1 MDVTGA
7 RELARGLMDE
17 NGLHQWTLTF
27 DSAKRRAGLC
37 RYDTKTISLS
47 RHLTALYSPAEVRE
61 TVLHEIAHAL
71 AGPKAGHGPKWRRV
85 ARGIGATG
93 QRCVAED
100 APTVPAPWV
109 GLCPAG
115 HRHERFRRPT
125 RPMSCTR
132 CRPGFSVDHLVR
144 WRFHGR
150 EVDLGS
156 RYHSELE
163 AARAR
168 YRRPMLP
175 L

>member
-1 MDVTGA
+1 MDLTGA
-7 RELARGLMDE
+7 RELARGLLDE
-17 NGLHQWTLTF
+17 HGLHQWSLAF

-37 RYDTKTISLS
+37 RYDTRTISLS
-47 RHLTALYSPAEVRE
+47 RHLTALYSADEVRE

-71 AGPKAGHGPKWRRV
+71 AGPKARHGPAWRQV
-85 ARGIGATG
+85 AWEIGATG
-93 QRCVAED
+93 HRCVAAD

-109 GLCPAG
+109 GMCPAG

-132 CRPGFSVDHLVR
+132 CRPGFSVDHLVH

-150 EVDLGS
+150 EVDLGA
-156 RYHSELE
+156 RYHREL
-163 AARAR
+163 ADARAR
-168 YRRPMLP
+168 HRPPMLP

>member
-1 MDVTGA
+1 MDVNGA
-7 RELARGLMDE
+7 RALARHLMDE
-17 NGLHQWTLTF
+17 HGLLQWSLRF

-37 RYDTKTISLS
+37 RYDTQTISLS
-47 RHLTALYSPAEVRE
+47 RPLTALYSPEEVTE

-71 AGPKAGHGPKWRRV
+71 TGPKAGHGPKWRRV
-85 ARGIGATG
+85 AREIGANG
-93 QRCVAED
+93 QRCVAAD

-109 GLCPAG
+109 GLCSAG

-132 CRPGFSVDHLVR
+132 CRPGFSVDHLVG

-150 EVDLGS
+150 EVDLGP
-156 RYHSELE
+156 RYRNELE
-163 AARAR
+163 TARAR
-168 YRRPMLP
+168 SARLMLP

>member
-7 RELARGLMDE
+7 RALARGLMDE
-17 NGLHQWTLTF
+17 HGLHQWSLTF

-37 RYDTKTISLS
+37 RYDTRTISLS
-47 RHLTALYSPAEVRE
+47 RPLTALYSAAEVRE

-71 AGPKAGHGPKWRRV
+71 AGVKAAHGPKWR
-85 ARGIGATG
+85 
-93 QRCVAED
+93 CVAAD

-115 HRHERFRRPT
+115 HQHERFRRPT

-132 CRPGFSVDHLVR
+132 CRPGFSVDHLVL

-150 EVDLGS
+150 EVDLGT
-156 RYHSELE
+156 RYHTEL
-163 AARAR
+163 ARARAR